1 MNSEVV
7 AQQHKRWLAPQNF
20 DTENR
25 QKMSLVQLRG
35 SAP

>member
-7 AQQHKRWLAPQNF
+7 AEQQKRWLAPQNF

-25 QKMSLVQLRG
+25 QRVSLMQLRG